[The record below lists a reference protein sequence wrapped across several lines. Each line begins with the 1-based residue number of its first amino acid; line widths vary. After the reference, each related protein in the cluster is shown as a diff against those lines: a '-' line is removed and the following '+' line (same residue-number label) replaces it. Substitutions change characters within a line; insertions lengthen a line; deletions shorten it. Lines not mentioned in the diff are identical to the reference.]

1 MKDQLKRQYE
11 LAAKG
16 AAKAVAE
23 QNEEDAKYFL
33 GIMTRLESV
42 IFPGRKMG
50 DDSGLSQTP
59 MR

>member
-1 MKDQLKRQYE
+1 MKDQLKRQYD

-33 GIMTRLESV
+33 GIMTGLESV